1 MINTKTASS
10 KSNATPHPCPPS
22 TESAIFHPFPKLAL
36 EIRRM
41 IWKET
46 FPPEQIVSLVIPKEY
61 YQKRKDQQRP
71 LPVALHVNQESR
83 QVTLE
88 NYVILS
94 HFTNERFPTFGC
106 PSALPVCFDPA
117 RDRIATTLNTLFYK
131 TELKD
136 IAQKL
141 LKKTPRL
148 ATKLR
153 DITVE
158 VDFHGLKFW
167 AWHIWSLGTLDV
179 QNGRYFMAG
188 MLPYFTNLQYIQLYL
203 GSDHKPTEQRKNSPS
218 YTWESL
224 EEMEGYRAQVQEY
237 FEELKKH
244 NPAYNIPEIICEMG

>member
-46 FPPEQIVSLVIPKEY
+46 FPPEQMVSLIIPKEY

-117 RDRIATTLNTLFYK
+117 RDRIATTLNILFYK

-153 DITVE
+153 EITVE
-158 VDFHGLKFW
+158 VDFHGLKFR
-167 AWHIWSLGTLDV
+167 AWHIWSLGTLRCSEWSIFYGWHV
-179 QNGRYFMAG
+179 AVR
-188 MLPYFTNLQYIQLYL
+188 
-203 GSDHKPTEQRKNSPS
+203 HESPVYPIVS
-218 YTWESL
+218 
-224 EEMEGYRAQVQEY
+224 RV
-237 FEELKKH
+237 
-244 NPAYNIPEIICEMG
+244 